1 MLMVSIKNVRLFYN
15 TPKGIFKITLCL
27 TLMVFVLTMTP
38 ASSFLQIIKP
48 AMAAGLTGVYV
59 VPASNIVNERATYA
73 IFLKLATTATIE
85 TIQIN
90 FPPSFDLAV
99 ATRLIENSGI
109 GSGSLSVSGST
120 LEYIVSNPVSV
131 SAGTNIKLEIGRV
144 VANTPGS
151 FTVSVSTLNSGG
163 GTIDGPTSSSSFT
176 IKSITSSDIADNTI
190 HGKDIEDNS
199 VSGITDIQDRSISA
213 FDIEGGTITGNE
225 ISPAFMKRVTLND
238 DAAGNAKGWDPNT
251 DREFFTISES
261 GITGSRN
268 NFYVDASN
276 EGSNCHIDQ
285 YDLIAHTFGITCESV
300 LGGAINN
307 TPLEYIIITLP
318 ANVATS
324 SLSVS
329 ESSLS
334 SPFDSI
340 GPND

>member
-85 TIQIN
+85 TILIN

-190 HGKDIEDNS
+190 HNSDILDNT
-199 VSGITDIQDRSISA
+199 VAGPDIKDRSISA

-225 ISPAFMKRVTLND
+225 ISPAFMIRKTLLD
-238 DAAGNAKGWDPNT
+238 DLAGHAKFWDPDGVKT
-251 DREFFTISES
+251 FIPVLDSDL
-261 GITGSRN
+261 TGSFTSNFVDIDVNGANCSADLGAFFPSGFGVRCSSPIPN
-268 NFYVDASN
+268 NS
-276 EGSNCHIDQ
+276 Q
-285 YDLIAHTFGITCESV
+285 LQ
-300 LGGAINN
+300 
-307 TPLEYIIITLP
+307 YIITKLP
-318 ANVATS
+318 GNIVTS

-329 ESSLS
+329 SSTIS

>member
-190 HGKDIEDNS
+190 
-199 VSGITDIQDRSISA
+199 
-213 FDIEGGTITGNE
+213 TGNE
-225 ISPAFMKRVTLND
+225 ISPGFMVRKTVSDD
-238 DAAGNAKGWDPNT
+238 DAGHAVGWDPNGVKNQL
-251 DREFFTISES
+251 RISEPNAKADS
-261 GITGSRN
+261 LVFIAIFN
-268 NFYVDASN
+268 NFPSACTGNS
-276 EGSNCHIDQ
+276 SIDPSPA
-285 YDLIAHTFGITCESV
+285 IFVTCST
-300 LGGAINN
+300 AIGDHAQLN
-307 TPLEYIIITLP
+307 YILFNLP
-318 ANVATS
+318 NQVVTS
-324 SLSVS
+324 SLPVS
-329 ESSLS
+329 ESTIS

-340 GPND
+340 GPNE